1 MQSALEFF
9 RNSTIMPSALTRE
22 SQLNGAHFSH
32 APSPKLCLN
41 CVGFSL
47 CHCGF
52 APKKCLLDILSESLR
67 GKKDTDGFL
76 SPSFSE
82 SDVKLRYK
90 RAQSCLVTIFSLSAS
105 EEDMQV
111 TVWDVPADKVVFQVD
126 RLVFPCLIQ
135 FRQLLALHRLLRSVS
150 LCCGHRDI
158 DALHDAEKVCG
169 SDRVARPCEGE
180 ATLSQGMQLPC
191 RRKDHEPHTLQS
203 AHRWSK
209 ECFRQDVG
217 RGSSWR
223 GMVPAVH

>member
-52 APKKCLLDILSESLR
+52 APKKCLLDILCESLR

-76 SPSFSE
+76 SPSFQ
-82 SDVKLRYK
+82 KATL
-90 RAQSCLVTIFSLSAS
+90 SCATSVRSLAWSPSSHFSAS

-158 DALHDAEKVCG
+158 DALHDVEKVCG
-169 SDRVARPCEGE
+169 SDRVARP
-180 ATLSQGMQLPC
+180 AKVKPPS
-191 RRKDHEPHTLQS
+191 R
-203 AHRWSK
+203 K
-209 ECFRQDVG
+209 ECNYLVDAR
-217 RGSSWR
+217 S
-223 GMVPAVH
+223 